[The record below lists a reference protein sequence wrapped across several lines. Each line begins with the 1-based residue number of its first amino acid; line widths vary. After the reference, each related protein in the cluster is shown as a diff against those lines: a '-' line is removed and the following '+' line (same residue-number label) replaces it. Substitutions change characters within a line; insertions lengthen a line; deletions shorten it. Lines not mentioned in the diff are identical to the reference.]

1 VKGTT
6 VSLATF
12 ARIAFYGDGNLDPS
26 TATCD
31 RHQLAAP
38 FSDVAKGDGAP
49 IDGAFTVECTV
60 CPLPD
65 SDLIGAVVL
74 TYFDSKP
81 VLYGGDYADGWS
93 SLKFGIG
100 TGGLPVR
107 SCGVTKVMPADRPV
121 STADSRVTIEKM
133 PKKRDYQDSGPWL
146 LHLPGL
152 DGRTRRGYK
161 TKRDAVADGLLRL
174 AIDDYWAERGQQVST
189 VVEIGQPA

>member
-1 VKGTT
+1 
-6 VSLATF
+6 
-12 ARIAFYGDGNLDPS
+12 
-26 TATCD
+26 
-31 RHQLAAP
+31 
-38 FSDVAKGDGAP
+38 
-49 IDGAFTVECTV
+49 
-60 CPLPD
+60 
-65 SDLIGAVVL
+65 
-74 TYFDSKP
+74 
-81 VLYGGDYADGWS
+81 
-93 SLKFGIG
+93 
-100 TGGLPVR
+100 
-107 SCGVTKVMPADRPV
+107 VMPADRPV